1 MSIFLFSD
9 IPTTTI
15 RSKADVEGQLSQQ
28 TTLSTNDIVINKLT
42 QILSYLRAGSKNRKK
57 KKEKMLQNAKDDQF
71 MREAQNAQRVRMCE
85 GVDENKN

>member
-1 MSIFLFSD
+1 M
-9 IPTTTI
+9 
-15 RSKADVEGQLSQQ
+15 EGNLSQQ

-71 MREAQNAQRVRMCE
+71 MREAQIAQRVNN
-85 GVDENKN
+85 NKTITIGY